1 MQPVSEAKLPVGELG
16 QEAQKP
22 VQGRGRGFGSLLGKV
37 GNTFGIEVKPVSGGS
52 EPVKAAFESSPA
64 ASEPTVPAPLEPD
77 ATSPTNP
84 SEISLQKKEDP
95 GIPMDAVR
103 EEEDP
108 GVAVQSEVASV
119 QAQPEF
125 HEESVGFE
133 KTTEPAQ
140 GEPMIPISFL
150 EKWLLKNK
158 LPDYVKSDGNIDD
171 EKLAHDAKNPEA
183 LNAAGMSDEIVTLVR
198 AVEDRGV
205 EIDAV
210 VEAGIEEVWKRDQ
223 QKNAA

>member
-1 MQPVSEAKLPVGELG
+1 MQPVSEAKPPVGELDSK
-16 QEAQKP
+16 AQNP

-37 GNTFGIEVKPVSGGS
+37 GNTFGIEVKPVSGTT

-64 ASEPTVPAPLEPD
+64 VAEPTVPAPFEPD
-77 ATSPTNP
+77 TTSPTNP
-84 SEISLQKKEDP
+84 SETPLQKKEDP
-95 GIPMDAVR
+95 GIPMDAVK

-108 GVAVQSEVASV
+108 GVSVQPEVVSV
-119 QAQPEF
+119 QAQPEVR
-125 HEESVGFE
+125 EESVGDD
-133 KTTEPAQ
+133 KTAEITER
-140 GEPMIPISFL
+140 EPKVPISFL

-171 EKLAHDAKNPEA
+171 EKLARDAKNPEA